1 MQLSMSSQRFVC
13 FSLRASLYN
22 RVMNPDDSANFLR
35 LLEARIQDPDL
46 TKGERTRATI
56 RWATVAILEGTGY
69 ASFSLD
75 MVARKAEVSRPTI
88 YQYYGNKR
96 DCVFDVLSEFLTIVF
111 QFVERNGKGK
121 RAKTVDLLAMVTDV
135 NREYIAF
142 YRENAALVE
151 RVRELRQEIPELISL
166 QQDVNRKWAERLAA
180 HISRNGPLPAKLALL
195 TAYALESMIDDFLR
209 ELFVLK
215 NPHLAALNL
224 SDEALAQ
231 GLTGVW
237 VRAAYGVLKPN

>member
-1 MQLSMSSQRFVC
+1 MCKRLNRTVLFRASC
-13 FSLRASLYN
+13 RASLYN
-22 RVMNPDDSANFLR
+22 LAMTADPSASFLR
-35 LLEARIQDPDL
+35 LLEARIHDPSF

-56 RWATVAILEGTGY
+56 RWATAAILESTGY

-75 MVARKAEVSRPTI
+75 MVARKADVSRPSI
-88 YQYYGNKR
+88 YQYYANKR
-96 DCVFDVLSEFLTIVF
+96 DCVLDVLSEFLTIVF
-111 QFVERNGKGK
+111 QFVESTGKTR
-121 RAKTVDLLAMVTDV
+121 RAKPGDLLTLVTDV

-151 RVRELRQEIPELISL
+151 RVRELRQDIPELISL
-166 QQDVNRKWAERLAA
+166 QQDVNRKWAERVAGRICKDGTLT
-180 HISRNGPLPAKLALL
+180 PKQALL

-215 NPHLAALNL
+215 NPHLAGLNL

-231 GLTGVW
+231 ALSGVW
-237 VRAAYGVLKPN
+237 VRAAGISSL

>member
-1 MQLSMSSQRFVC
+1 
-13 FSLRASLYN
+13 
-22 RVMNPDDSANFLR
+22 MNPDHSANFLR
-35 LLEARIQDPDL
+35 LLEARIQDPGF

-56 RWATVAILEGTGY
+56 RWATAAILEGAGY

-75 MVARKAEVSRPTI
+75 VVARKANVSRPTI
-88 YQYYGNKR
+88 YQYYANKR

-111 QFVERNGKGK
+111 QFVERTGKA
-121 RAKTVDLLAMVTDV
+121 RRSKTHDLLTLVTDV

-142 YRENAALVE
+142 YRENAALME
-151 RVRELRQEIPELISL
+151 RVRELRQDIPELISL

-180 HISRNGPLPAKLALL
+180 HISRGGPLSPKQALL

-224 SDEALAQ
+224 SDEALAES
-231 GLTGVW
+231 LSGVW
-237 VRAAYGVLKPN
+237 VRAAYGVPNQG

>member
-1 MQLSMSSQRFVC
+1 MMNSDPS
-13 FSLRASLYN
+13 AS
-22 RVMNPDDSANFLR
+22 FLR
-35 LLEARIQDPDL
+35 VLESRIQDPGL
-46 TKGERTRATI
+46 TKGERTRAAI
-56 RWATVAILEGTGY
+56 RWATAAILEGTGY

-75 MVARKAEVSRPTI
+75 MVARKAEVSRPAI
-88 YQYYGNKR
+88 YQYYANKR

-111 QFVERNGKGK
+111 QFVERNGKAR
-121 RAKTVDLLAMVTDV
+121 RAKTNDLLTLVTDV

-151 RVRELRQEIPELISL
+151 RVRELRQDIPELISL

-180 HISRNGPLPAKLALL
+180 HISKNGPLSPKQALL
-195 TAYALESMIDDFLR
+195 TAYALESMIDDLLR

-237 VRAAYGVLKPN
+237 VRAAYGVLSPG